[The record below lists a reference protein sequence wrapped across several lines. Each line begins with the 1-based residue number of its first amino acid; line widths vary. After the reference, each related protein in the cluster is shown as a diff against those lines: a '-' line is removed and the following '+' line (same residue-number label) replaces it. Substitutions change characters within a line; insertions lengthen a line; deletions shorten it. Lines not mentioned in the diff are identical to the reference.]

1 MSWCFLSFIKQMLC
15 NSANGHIFGPSVVV
29 FFIDTY
35 ICIRSLPTSY
45 ATNGKLNMTLIIFN
59 LYVLAHTV

>member
-1 MSWCFLSFIKQMLC
+1 MLC
-15 NSANGHIFGPSVVV
+15 NNANGHIFGPSVVV